1 MTIPRVGVSLSIF
14 LLSVWGTV
22 SPLVAQQTTG
32 ARIWSR
38 LPLSL
43 YVWTLFTVLSLWECE
58 LDTLSLNLLRLTILM
73 AILLPAFR
81 APDLRPAMDWAVRS
95 VDVVVLTWFAM
106 VVPYVGDGRLISSLG
121 PCTVGDM
128 GVPFV
133 TMFTRISWLHVIRA
147 AVILSPLRGA
157 HHCSD
162 IAIHG

>member
-1 MTIPRVGVSLSIF
+1 MGVFSYSM
-14 LLSVWGTV
+14 
-22 SPLVAQQTTG
+22 
-32 ARIWSR
+32 
-38 LPLSL
+38 LSL
-43 YVWTLFTVLSLWECE
+43 HVWTLFTVLFLWECE

-147 AVILSPLRGA
+147 AVILSLLSVVPTTARILQSTADEDEIEEQPSRWTTLSDGFRLVALRSG
-157 HHCSD
+157 D
-162 IAIHG
+162 